1 MAKPKHIYLYLKN
14 FPNAGY
20 PIITGTIKAVHG
32 LASGLNANGVDVT
45 LICEG
50 KEDSSVKT
58 QSGYEIRCFDR
69 SDVLSTFSIPERLKN
84 FLENIPKDN
93 SLVIL
98 NGIFNPTL
106 FGISRYLNVLN
117 IRYILAPHGMYHPE
131 TFKKNSFLKWPYWFC
146 FERYILN
153 RAKAIQLLDMN
164 GSKYL
169 KKLGI
174 KTPIISVPNG
184 FFDKDVIAA
193 EKLEWRNDGVVKIH
207 FFGRI
212 DIHTKAL
219 DILLE
224 AISDLKKIVKLELT
238 IQGPDW
244 DGEKLKLEQLVTKLN
259 IADVVTF
266 VEPEYVISASEVIAS
281 HDIFCLPS
289 RHEGFGLS
297 ALEAM
302 LAARVL
308 LVSNS
313 TGIATHVSISGCGVI
328 VEPNVFSAI
337 EGFKSLIENRD
348 LWRDMGIKGRA
359 YALNTLNWN
368 EIAKCALVEYSR
380 FI

>member
-50 KEDSSVKT
+50 NQNSAIKT
-58 QSGYEIRCFDR
+58 ASGYEIRCFDR
-69 SDVLSTFSIPERLKN
+69 TGLISPFSVPKQLEI
-84 FLENIPKDN
+84 FLENITKQD
-93 SLVIL
+93 SIVIL
-98 NGIFNPTL
+98 NGIFNPAL
-106 FGISRYLNVLN
+106 YGVARCLNTQS
-117 IRYILAPHGMYHPE
+117 IKYILAPHGMYHPE
-131 TFKKNSFLKWPYWFC
+131 TFKKSRVLKWIYWFC
-146 FERYILN
+146 CERYILN
-153 RAKAIQLLDMN
+153 HAKAIQLLDLS

-169 KKLGI
+169 EKLGI

-184 FFDKDVIAA
+184 FFDKDVVSA
-193 EKLEWRNDGVVKIH
+193 EKLEWRSDGIVKIL

-219 DILLE
+219 DVLIE
-224 AISDLKKIVKLELT
+224 AISALRKTINLELT

-244 DGEKLKLEQLVTKLN
+244 DGEKLKLVKLVKKFN
-259 IADVVTF
+259 VDDVVKF
-266 VEPEYVISASEVIAS
+266 AEPEYGMPASDVISKY
-281 HDIFCLPS
+281 DIFCMPS
-289 RHEGFGLS
+289 KHEGFGLS

-308 LVSNS
+308 LVSNTS
-313 TGIATHVSISGCGVI
+313 GIATHILNSGCGVI
-328 VEPNVFSAI
+328 VEPNVTSVI
-337 EGFKSLIENRD
+337 SGLKYLVEK
-348 LWRDMGIKGRA
+348 RDMWKKMGMQGRYYTIKTLGWNA
-359 YALNTLNWN
+359 IASNALSQ
-368 EIAKCALVEYSR
+368 YSS